1 MLSFTD
7 KAMRRFKSMLK
18 QSRNGEHGVRIYT
31 EAGCCGPAST
41 MGIVE
46 GAEKGDVVIE
56 NDGVKIFLEKKANM
70 MLSGATIDYSP
81 KEGIIVSGIIRPSSS
96 CC

>member
-7 KAMRRFKSMLK
+7 KVMRRFKSMLK
-18 QSRNGEHGVRIYT
+18 QSPNGEHGVRIYT
-31 EAGCCGPAST
+31 EAGCCMPTLS

-46 GAEKGDVVIE
+46 GAEKGDVIIE
-56 NDGVKIFLEKKANM
+56 YDGVKIFLEKKANK
-70 MLSGATIDYSP
+70 MLSGATMDYSP
-81 KEGIIVSGIIRPSSS
+81 REGIIVSGIIRPSSS